1 MGQLIGAD
9 GGTQRVARRA
19 IWQQM
24 AARTKN
30 AQNNHLKKRGGGVG
44 DGKETTTRAAPSDY
58 SPVLITALMS
68 HTRIPRGRNSPSVR
82 DPKGLIGAGSYGDN
96 GDVGMGG

>member
-1 MGQLIGAD
+1 M
-9 GGTQRVARRA
+9 
-19 IWQQM
+19 QM
-24 AARTKN
+24 AARSAWREEPFGNRWRPEPKM
-30 AQNNHLKKRGGGVG
+30 HKIIILKKRGGVRG
-44 DGKETTTRAAPSDY
+44 GKETTTRAAPSDY